1 MFTKEQIK
9 WLAGRLLI
17 GATVWAGVVLAL
29 MFIYGGGL

>member
-9 WLAGRLLI
+9 WLADRLLVS
-17 GATVWAGVVLAL
+17 AAVWAGVVLAL